1 MVFFEVSD
9 VVFLLF
15 YVFYICLLKTCRL
28 NMSTYRPETPPPRM
42 RMSVSRMSL
51 LHKQGSTVIPAPRVL
66 PKVFG
71 SKSMEHLT
79 TTRVLTRFDG
89 IDILKL

>member
-1 MVFFEVSD
+1 
-9 VVFLLF
+9 
-15 YVFYICLLKTCRL
+15 
-28 NMSTYRPETPPPRM
+28 
-42 RMSVSRMSL
+42 MSVSRMSL

>member
-1 MVFFEVSD
+1 MHH
-9 VVFLLF
+9 
-15 YVFYICLLKTCRL
+15 TCHTCNTCDTYNRL
-28 NMSTYRPETPPPRM
+28 NLSTYRPETPPPRM

-51 LHKQGSTVIPAPRVL
+51 LHKQGSQVIPAPRVL

-71 SKSMEHLT
+71 AKTMEHLA

>member
-1 MVFFEVSD
+1 
-9 VVFLLF
+9 
-15 YVFYICLLKTCRL
+15 
-28 NMSTYRPETPPPRM
+28 
-42 RMSVSRMSL
+42 
-51 LHKQGSTVIPAPRVL
+51 VL